1 MMNDIEKEIEE
12 GVESIE
18 EKVEEI
24 QETVS
29 EELEESV
36 EEAKD
41 TVSEALE
48 ESTEERSEEVEEN
61 TEEVLEDTVE
71 AVVAGSVAVVA
82 ANKNVKKHVAAKQ
95 LVEEAKSIIDSNE
108 EQMREC
114 KLILDN
120 DLKDYDDAKKTLNVN
135 ALDDAKALLVEIGH
149 SSVADLEMPDEPVV
163 FEEDDSMEPVYVRDV
178 SSGSFTGL
186 LLSVVAGAATLG
198 GLVYWA
204 TEKLGMTL
212 DIAKVPDDA
221 SIHKIANFFSNLVGM
236 GDNAQ
241 AGMGVVALATL
252 LVMFLVY
259 KIRVALKGGS
269 NLHFAE
275 KQMKETQKYVTH
287 KANCKNEM
295 DRVDAH
301 IKDAIALLKD
311 YEILLNEQN
320 GKLKRVLHFEHVNA
334 EEHGYHHASIEEMK
348 ETQSLIEQVQAFISQ
363 PIAKKGKLSEE
374 SIEALEQTQEK
385 VEAFLKRLI

>member
-12 GVESIE
+12 GVELLE
-18 EKVEEI
+18 EKAEEI

-29 EELEESV
+29 EQLEESV
-36 EEAKD
+36 EEAED

-61 TEEVLEDTVE
+61 TEEVLEDSVE
-71 AVVAGSVAVVA
+71 AAVAGSVAVVA
-82 ANKNVKKHVAAKQ
+82 ANKNVKKHMAAKQ
-95 LVEEAKSIIDSNE
+95 LVEEAKSIIDANE
-108 EQMREC
+108 QQLKEC
-114 KLILDN
+114 KLLLDN
-120 DLKDYDDAKKTLNVN
+120 DLKDYEDAKKTLNVN

-149 SSVADLEMPDEPVV
+149 SSVSDLEMPDEPVV

-186 LLSVVAGAATLG
+186 LLSVVAGVATLG

-212 DIAKVPDDA
+212 NIAKVPDDVTT
-221 SIHKIANFFSNLVGM
+221 HKIANFFSNLVGM

-241 AGMGVVALATL
+241 VGMGVVALVTL

-269 NLHFAE
+269 NLRFAE
-275 KQMKETQKYVTH
+275 NQMKETQKYVTH
-287 KANCKNEM
+287 KANCKTEM
-295 DRVDAH
+295 DRVDTH
-301 IKDAIALLKD
+301 IKEAIALLKD

-320 GKLKRVLHFEHVNA
+320 GKLKRILHFEHVDA
-334 EEHGYHHASIEEMK
+334 EEHGYHHTSIEEMK
-348 ETQSLIEQVQAFISQ
+348 ETELLIHQVQAFISQ

-374 SIEALEQTQEK
+374 SIEALEQTEEK